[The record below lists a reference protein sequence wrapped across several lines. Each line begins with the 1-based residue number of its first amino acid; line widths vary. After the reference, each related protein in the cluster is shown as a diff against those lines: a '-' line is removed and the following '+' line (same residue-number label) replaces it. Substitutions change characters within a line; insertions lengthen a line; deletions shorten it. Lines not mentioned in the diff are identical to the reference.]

1 MWGGPLENNGLDSLE
16 VVVPVKLETR
26 KPTDSLS
33 VLSGTLPSAM
43 VAVSRITRCRFQ
55 GLRMDKWIEDA
66 PTEQRRENIMRLN
79 TTCIIFAMLFQK
91 IKKIQNSA
99 GILCAEFHLDMTERE
114 ALLEVPLANVKRFK
128 TEKTVG
134 TSLLSVEI
142 PEASV
147 VATTCNIS
155 EEISEHRGAPAAGG
169 HSDDSLS
176 QPLETGRGEME
187 RKATSQEFCKRALDL
202 LEERKAKYDK
212 KDAVNVDFMATNG
225 GIKEVPHD
233 ILTVEDACARG
244 GDKKRIAVKSDLS
257 EAEALA
263 PLKRIEVDTHSVLI
277 CLCCILF

>member
-1 MWGGPLENNGLDSLE
+1 MRLQ
-16 VVVPVKLETR
+16 
-26 KPTDSLS
+26 
-33 VLSGTLPSAM
+33 
-43 VAVSRITRCRFQ
+43 SR
-55 GLRMDKWIEDA
+55 D
-66 PTEQRRENIMRLN
+66 ENIMRLN
-79 TTCIIFAMLFQK
+79 IICDVFSDK
-91 IKKIQNSA
+91 KKIQNSA

-147 VATTCNIS
+147 VATSCNIS
-155 EEISEHRGAPAAGG
+155 EEISGHRSFPLEEQRSAPAAGG

-263 PLKRIEVDTHSVLI
+263 PLKRIEVDIHSVLI
-277 CLCCILF
+277 